1 MERILLDTNAY
12 TALLK
17 GNSFISDLLTESSA
31 VLFSPIVFGELIDG
45 FIGGTKEKENREILQ
60 RFRERPRTILVP
72 NTDTTAE
79 WFAMIKQQL
88 KKKGTPIPINDVWI
102 AASCMEHGAMLI
114 SFDSHFSKIDG
125 LMRWR
130 G

>member
-45 FIGGTKEKENREILQ
+45 FLGGSREKQNRETLH
-60 RFRERPRTILVP
+60 RFREKPRTILVP
-72 NTDTTAE
+72 ITDTTAE